1 MALFVKLAL
10 CAVGALIWWYL
21 LRVMDRAELGFW
33 HFVLGSGGLF
43 ILLIVLVQPVLTKP
57 LGQVVA
63 AIAGLF
69 GALTHT
75 FSAYFR
81 YGVLFIQA
89 TGGAMTLQIDF
100 ECSGIIEI
108 LAFLSLLMFFRVYT
122 RNQRVVIGIMG
133 TLGIILSNVLR
144 IIIICEMIYFGGPG
158 IYYVAHSLVGRF
170 VFYGLSILLYFYV
183 FTKPQIITMKV
194 GSFKYGDG
202 GNSK

>member
-1 MALFVKLAL
+1 MIVKLII
-10 CAVGALIWWYL
+10 CAVLAAVWWYL
-21 LRVMDRAELGFW
+21 LRVMDRAELNFW
-33 HFVLGSGGLF
+33 HFVLGSAGLF
-43 ILLIVLVQPVLTKP
+43 IFLIVLVQPVLTQP

-75 FSAYFR
+75 FAAYFR

-108 LAFLSLLMFFRVYT
+108 LAFISLLAFFRVYT
-122 RNQRVVIGIMG
+122 RNQRVVIGILG
-133 TLGIILSNVLR
+133 TVGIILANVLR
-144 IIIICEMIYFGGPG
+144 IIVICEIIYFGGPEV
-158 IYYVAHSLVGRF
+158 YYVSHSLVGRF
-170 VFYGLSILLYFYV
+170 IFYGLSVLLYFYV
-183 FTKPQIITMKV
+183 FTKPQIVSMKV

-202 GNSK
+202 GTSK